1 VVNGGGLRFARD
13 TGFHKEVIRRVL
25 ESFEKTGLILVL
37 VFQLAHSV
45 EEAAHPALAPGTRT
59 VPSAWAVHQVETT
72 VDFARENRLLGWYVG
87 GLNFQIE
94 HHLFPRVCHVHYPR
108 IAPIVQAVCAEFGIR
123 YTASKS
129 FFGAV
134 SSHGRWLRRM
144 GRPPAGEPTAQ
155 QPDVAGERHVPRL

>member
-37 VFQLAHSV
+37 VFQLA
-45 EEAAHPALAPGTRT
+45 
-59 VPSAWAVHQVETT
+59 QVETT